1 MPFCTSCGTQYDE
14 GTKFCPNCGAST
26 AEGTEKQ
33 TNDTNTEQNAQ
44 QNTYQ
49 QPVNPQPAY
58 QQSTSDN
65 SKTYAILAVVFNILF
80 FLPLVTNPK
89 TEFGKFWANQSLLLL
104 LLGIIGNITKAIYI
118 GYVIAVVGFV
128 FWIMALVSVCK
139 GEMKPL
145 PLIGGIQIIK

>member
-1 MPFCTSCGTQYDE
+1 M
-14 GTKFCPNCGAST
+14 
-26 AEGTEKQ
+26 
-33 TNDTNTEQNAQ
+33 
-44 QNTYQ
+44 
-49 QPVNPQPAY
+49 
-58 QQSTSDN
+58 
-65 SKTYAILAVVFNILF
+65 FNILF

-118 GYVIAVVGFV
+118 GYVIAVAGFV